1 MKRAILTLLL
11 TSWLGSGLYA
21 QTSREVM
28 LANPR
33 LSAGV
38 YLPYP
43 DSIAPST
50 PAPDGFKPFY
60 VSHYGRHGSRY
71 LINETDYTR
80 PLELFKNA
88 HDAGNLT
95 PLGEDVYTRLQT
107 LAEEARGRAG
117 ELSPLG
123 FEQHRG
129 VASRLCAECPEL
141 FADGADVTA
150 MSTYRMRC
158 AHSMFAFVDALKEYN
173 PSLRIPVESSARNM
187 YFLSYNTP
195 EASYFNRADG
205 PWAEPTASFKA
216 EMTKPGRLLE
226 SLFKDPSAV
235 DGSDAMW
242 QLYWVAVDAPNMSA
256 GVELYDIFTA
266 EELFDL
272 WQVFNYEFY
281 TRNSV
286 NPINQGLFTDSA
298 KNLLR
303 NILEH
308 ADEYVGSGKRGATL
322 RFGHDSTIIPLA
334 GLLHLEGASGN
345 ESDPHSLYETYADF
359 RVSPMCSNFQMR
371 FYRNDAGDVIVKFM
385 LNEKETSIFGAETD
399 MFPYYRW
406 EDARKALQ
414 YILDTPSYD
423 LYNKKQ

>member
-1 MKRAILTLLL
+1 MKRLLL
-11 TSWLGSGLYA
+11 ALVLTSCMGSGLRA

-28 LANPR
+28 LADPR

-50 PAPDGFKPFY
+50 PAPEGYTPFY

-71 LINETDYTR
+71 LINETDYTN
-80 PLELFKNA
+80 PLATLAAA
-88 HDAGNLT
+88 HEAGNLT
-95 PLGEDVYTRLQT
+95 ELGEDVYARLQT

-129 VASRLCAECPEL
+129 VAGRLYAECPEV
-141 FADGADVTA
+141 FADGADITA
-150 MSTYRMRC
+150 MSTFRMRC
-158 AHSMFAFVDALKEYN
+158 AHSMFAFLDALKELN

-205 PWAEPTASFKA
+205 PWAAPLAAFKDD
-216 EMTKPGRLLE
+216 MTRPARLMGT
-226 SLFKDPSAV
+226 LFKDPSAV
-235 DGSDAMW
+235 NGSDTMW
-242 QLYWVAVDAPNMSA
+242 QLYWVAVDAPNMAS
-256 GVELYDIFTA
+256 GIGLYDIFTP

-298 KNLLR
+298 KNLLT
-303 NILEH
+303 NILEQ
-308 ADEYVGSGKRGATL
+308 ADAYVTDGRRGATL

-334 GLLHLEGASGN
+334 GLLHLEGADGN
-345 ESDPHSLYETYADF
+345 ESDPYLLYKTYADY

-371 FYRNDAGDVIVKFM
+371 FYRNDAGDILVKFM
-385 LNEKETSIFGAETD
+385 LNEKETTIPCETD
-399 MFPYYRW
+399 IYPYYKW

>member
-1 MKRAILTLLL
+1 MKRIVLSAISVLAAGLALT
-11 TSWLGSGLYA
+11 A
-21 QTSREVM
+21 QTTREAM
-28 LANPR
+28 LADSE

-38 YLPYP
+38 YFPYP
-43 DSIAPST
+43 DTVAALT
-50 PAPDGFKPFY
+50 PAPDGYTPFY

-80 PLELFKNA
+80 PLELFKAA

-95 PLGEDVYTRLQT
+95 ELGEDVYGRLAT

-129 VASRLCAECPEL
+129 IATRLYEACPEV
-141 FADGADVTA
+141 FAPGADVTA

-158 AHSMFAFVDALKEYN
+158 AHSMFAFVDALKEHN

-195 EASYFNRADG
+195 QASHFNRADG

-216 EMTKPGRLLE
+216 EMTKPARLMA
-226 SLFKDPSAV
+226 SLFKDPAAV
-235 DGSDAMW
+235 NGSDAMW
-242 QLYWVAVDAPNMSA
+242 QLYWVAVDAPNMSS
-256 GVELYDIFTA
+256 GVGLYDIFTP

-286 NPINQGLFTDSA
+286 NPINEGLFTDSA
-298 KNLLR
+298 KNLLT
-303 NILEH
+303 NILEQ
-308 ADEYVGSGKRGATL
+308 ADAYVDGGRRGATL

-334 GLLHLEGASGN
+334 GLLHLEGADGN
-345 ESDPHSLYETYADF
+345 ESDPHELYKTYADF

-371 FYRNDAGDVIVKFM
+371 FYRNAAGDVIVKFM
-385 LNEKETSIFGAETD
+385 LNEKETSIPCATD
-399 MFPYYRW
+399 MFPYYKW
-406 EDARKALQ
+406 TDARKALQ
-414 YILDTPSYD
+414 YILDTPSYE
-423 LYNKKQ
+423 LYNKKS